1 MKRVLLSLVLC
12 AVALPA
18 AALDVPALM
27 KLLAT
32 TNEVTKPYTE
42 RKFSPLLVASVD
54 SAGTLRYKRPDL
66 LEKQVTKPRSER
78 FRILADAVV
87 VERNGKEQRI
97 ALASQPALAAFAA
110 SLRGV
115 LSGDSA
121 QLQRY
126 FTLAAAGTEEAWTL
140 ELTPSDDAIKGYVQR
155 VVVAGRQGQVS
166 RIETF
171 ESSGDR
177 TLLEIP

>member
-1 MKRVLLSLVLC
+1 MRRWLAALVLC
-12 AVALPA
+12 AAALPA
-18 AALDVPALM
+18 AALDVPGLM
-27 KLLAT
+27 KLLAAT
-32 TNEVTKPYTE
+32 SEVSKPYTE

-78 FRILADAVV
+78 YRILADSVV
-87 VERNGKEQRI
+87 IERGGKEQRI
-97 ALASQPALAAFAA
+97 ALSSQPALAAFAA

-115 LSGDSA
+115 LSGDAA

-126 FTLAAAGTEEAWTL
+126 FKLAAGGTEEAWTL
-140 ELTPSDDAIKGYVQR
+140 ELTPSDDAIKGYIER

>member
-1 MKRVLLSLVLC
+1 MRRFFLAFGL
-12 AVALPA
+12 AAALPA
-18 AALDVPALM
+18 AALDVPGLM
-27 KLLAT
+27 KLLAAT
-32 TNEVTKPYTE
+32 PEVTKPYIE
-42 RKFSPLLVASVD
+42 RKYSPLLVASVD
-54 SAGTLRYKRPDL
+54 SAGTLHYKRPDL

-78 FRILADAVV
+78 YRILADAVV
-87 VERNGKEQRI
+87 IESGGKEQRI
-97 ALASQPALAAFAA
+97 ALSSQPPLAAFAA

-115 LSGDSA
+115 LSGDAA

-126 FTLAAAGTEEAWTL
+126 FTLKAEGTEAAWTL
-140 ELTPSDDAIKGYVQR
+140 ELMPSDAAIKGYVER
-155 VVVAGRQGQVS
+155 VLVTGRQGQVS

>member
-1 MKRVLLSLVLC
+1 MRRWLLAFAL
-12 AVALPA
+12 AAAALPA
-18 AALDVPALM
+18 AALDVPGLM
-27 KLLAT
+27 KLLAA

-78 FRILADAVV
+78 YRILADAVV
-87 VERNGKEQRI
+87 IERGGKEQRI
-97 ALASQPALAAFAA
+97 ALSSQPALAAIAA

-115 LSGDSA
+115 LSGDAA

-126 FTLAAAGTEEAWTL
+126 FKLKASGTEEAWTL
-140 ELTPSDDAIKGYVQR
+140 ELTPSDDAIKGYVER

>member
-1 MKRVLLSLVLC
+1 MRRLFIAFALA
-12 AVALPA
+12 AVTLPA
-18 AALDVPALM
+18 AALDVPGLM
-27 KLLAT
+27 KLLAST
-32 TNEVTKPYTE
+32 SEVTKPYTE

-66 LEKQVTKPRSER
+66 LEKQVTQPRKER

-87 VERNGKEQRI
+87 IERGGKEQRI
-97 ALASQPALAAFAA
+97 ALSSQPALAAFAA

-115 LSGDSA
+115 LSGDAA

-126 FTLAAAGTEEAWTL
+126 FTLKADGTDAAWTL
-140 ELTPSDDAIKGYVQR
+140 ELTPSDPAIKGYVEC
-155 VVVAGRQGQVS
+155 VVVTGRQGQVS

-171 ESSGDR
+171 EASGDR